1 MPKPL
6 KRRIIK
12 TIRKSALTGKAVWL
26 SHERTYKT
34 GWKAYRFACRKEA
47 MRISRWAYTVA
58 RRRKNITRL
67 LAKLTESLPILGDI
81 PREQRDA
88 AKALMQMADNEP
100 PKQSDFYDHICE
112 ERRQRENA
120 RRREKRWKEKYG
132 NKNK

>member
-34 GWKAYRFACRKEA
+34 GWKAYRFACHKEA
-47 MRISRWAYTVA
+47 MRINHWACTVA

-67 LAKLTESLPILGDI
+67 FAKLTESLPILGDI
-81 PREQRDA
+81 PREQREA
-88 AKALMQMADNEP
+88 AKAIMQMADNEP

-112 ERRQRENA
+112 ERRLRKNA
-120 RRREKRWKEKYG
+120 RAREREWQKKYG